1 MLYSRERLLDLE
13 AERLAPYAQK
23 ARDTRGR
30 KYPEPE
36 SPYRTPF
43 QKDRDRILHTTAFR
57 RLEYKTQVFPNWAGD
72 YYRTRLTH
80 TLEVVQVARSI
91 ARALGLNEDLT
102 EAIALSHDLGHPPFG
117 HTGEK
122 VLNELMRDHGGFEH
136 NAQALRILTQL
147 EVRYPS
153 FKGLNLTHE
162 VLEGIATHE
171 AAYTPGFKP
180 EYEGKGTLEA
190 QVVDL
195 SDAIAYAAHDLDD
208 GLRSGLLRPQE
219 LTEVPF
225 LAELAREAGY
235 PGVIYLSSFS
245 KVLAPGLRVAFVVA
259 RPEAILKLTQAK
271 QGVDLHTP
279 VLNQILVHEL
289 VKEGFPERLE
299 RIRTTYKAK
308 AQAML
313 EALDREMPK
322 EVAYTRPKGG
332 MFVWMT
338 LPEGLSAEALF
349 RQALEENVAFVP
361 GGPFFANGGGENTL
375 RLSYATLDRER
386 IQEGVRRLGQ
396 ALKGLLAVV

>member
-122 VLNELMRDHGGFEH
+122 VLNELMQAYGGFEH
-136 NAQALRILTQL
+136 NAQALRILTEL
-147 EVRYPS
+147 EVRYPG

-225 LAELAREAGY
+225 LAELAQEEGLD
-235 PGVIYLSSFS
+235 LS
-245 KVLAPGLRVAFVVA
+245 
-259 RPEAILKLTQAK
+259 ELTE
-271 QGVDLHTP
+271 LSRR
-279 VLNQILVHEL
+279 ILVRQLLGFFITASIEATHQR
-289 VKEGFPERLE
+289 VEGAGVRSPEEVRRHPERLAALTPEAE
-299 RIRTTYKAK
+299 RAHRELKAFLMERFYRHPEVLRERRKAEIVLEKLFHTYTHYPEI
-308 AQAML
+308 L
-313 EALDREMPK
+313 PK
-322 EVAYTRPKGG
+322 EVQARIP
-332 MFVWMT
+332 
-338 LPEGLSAEALF
+338 LEGLERAVCDYIAGMTD
-349 RQALEENVAFVP
+349 RYALEAYRKLFP
-361 GGPFFANGGGENTL
+361 
-375 RLSYATLDRER
+375 
-386 IQEGVRRLGQ
+386 
-396 ALKGLLAVV
+396 

>member
-1 MLYSRERLLDLE
+1 MLIDRERLLEEE
-13 AERLAPYAQK
+13 AQRLAPYAQK

-30 KYPEPE
+30 QHPEPE
-36 SPYRTPF
+36 SPYRTPY

-122 VLNELMRDHGGFEH
+122 VLNGLMQGHGGFEH
-136 NAQALRILTQL
+136 NAQALRILTEL

-153 FKGLNLTHE
+153 FQGLNLTYE

-171 AAYTPGFKP
+171 AAYDTGFKA
-180 EYEGKGTLEA
+180 EYPGKGTLEA

-208 GLRSGLLRPQE
+208 GLRSGLLRPEE

-225 LAELAREAGY
+225 LQELAQEEGLDLSRLTELSRRILVRQLLGFLITAAIEAIHQEVERA
-235 PGVIYLSSFS
+235 GVRSAEEVRRHSQR
-245 KVLAPGLRVAFVVA
+245 LARLT
-259 RPEAILKLTQAK
+259 PEAEQAHQELKGFLRERFYRHPEVLRERRKAEIVLEQLFHTYTRYPEIL
-271 QGVDLHTP
+271 
-279 VLNQILVHEL
+279 
-289 VKEGFPERLE
+289 
-299 RIRTTYKAK
+299 
-308 AQAML
+308 
-313 EALDREMPK
+313 PK
-322 EVAYTRPKGG
+322 EVQARIPKGG
-332 MFVWMT
+332 LERAVCDYIAGMT
-338 LPEGLSAEALF
+338 D
-349 RQALEENVAFVP
+349 RYALEAYRKLFP
-361 GGPFFANGGGENTL
+361 
-375 RLSYATLDRER
+375 
-386 IQEGVRRLGQ
+386 
-396 ALKGLLAVV
+396 

>member
-30 KYPEPE
+30 KHPEPE

-122 VLNELMRDHGGFEH
+122 VLNELMRNHGGFEH

-147 EVRYPS
+147 EVRYPG

-171 AAYTPGFKP
+171 AAYAPGFKP

-225 LAELAREAGY
+225 LAELAREEGLD
-235 PGVIYLSSFS
+235 LS
-245 KVLAPGLRVAFVVA
+245 
-259 RPEAILKLTQAK
+259 ELTE
-271 QGVDLHTP
+271 LSRR
-279 VLNQILVHEL
+279 ILVRQLLGFFITASIEATHQR
-289 VKEGFPERLE
+289 VEGAGVRSPEEVRRHPERLAALTPEAE
-299 RIRTTYKAK
+299 RAHRELKAFLMERFYRHPEVLRERRKAEIVLENLFRTYTRYPE
-308 AQAML
+308 L
-313 EALDREMPK
+313 LPK
-322 EVAYTRPKGG
+322 EVQARIPE
-332 MFVWMT
+332 
-338 LPEGLSAEALF
+338 EGLERAVCDYIAGMTD
-349 RQALEENVAFVP
+349 RYALEAYRKLFP
-361 GGPFFANGGGENTL
+361 
-375 RLSYATLDRER
+375 
-386 IQEGVRRLGQ
+386 
-396 ALKGLLAVV
+396 

>member
-1 MLYSRERLLDLE
+1 MACSYSRERLLDLE

-30 KYPEPE
+30 KHPEPE

-136 NAQALRILTQL
+136 NAHALRILTEL

-225 LAELAREAGY
+225 LAELAREEGLD
-235 PGVIYLSSFS
+235 LS
-245 KVLAPGLRVAFVVA
+245 
-259 RPEAILKLTQAK
+259 ELTE
-271 QGVDLHTP
+271 LSRR
-279 VLNQILVHEL
+279 ILVRQLLGFFITASIEATHQR
-289 VKEGFPERLE
+289 VEGAGVRSPEEVRRHPERLAALTPEAE
-299 RIRTTYKAK
+299 RAHRELKAFLMERFYRHPEVLRERRKAEIVLENLFRTYTRYPE
-308 AQAML
+308 L
-313 EALDREMPK
+313 LPK
-322 EVAYTRPKGG
+322 EVQARIPE
-332 MFVWMT
+332 
-338 LPEGLSAEALF
+338 EGLERAVCDYIAGMTD
-349 RQALEENVAFVP
+349 RYALEAYRKLFP
-361 GGPFFANGGGENTL
+361 
-375 RLSYATLDRER
+375 
-386 IQEGVRRLGQ
+386 
-396 ALKGLLAVV
+396 

>member
-30 KYPEPE
+30 KHPEPE

-147 EVRYPS
+147 EVRYPG

-171 AAYTPGFKP
+171 AAYAPGFKP

-225 LAELAREAGY
+225 LAELAREEGLD
-235 PGVIYLSSFS
+235 LS
-245 KVLAPGLRVAFVVA
+245 
-259 RPEAILKLTQAK
+259 ELTE
-271 QGVDLHTP
+271 LSRR
-279 VLNQILVHEL
+279 ILVRQLLGFFITASIEATHQR
-289 VKEGFPERLE
+289 VEGAGVRSPEEVRRHPERLAALTPEAE
-299 RIRTTYKAK
+299 RAHRELKAFLMERFYRHPEVLRERRKAEIVLENLFRTYTRYPE
-308 AQAML
+308 L
-313 EALDREMPK
+313 LPK
-322 EVAYTRPKGG
+322 EVQARIPE
-332 MFVWMT
+332 
-338 LPEGLSAEALF
+338 EGLERAVCDYIAGMTD
-349 RQALEENVAFVP
+349 RYALEAYRKLFP
-361 GGPFFANGGGENTL
+361 
-375 RLSYATLDRER
+375 
-386 IQEGVRRLGQ
+386 
-396 ALKGLLAVV
+396 

>member
-23 ARDTRGR
+23 ARDTGGR

-147 EVRYPS
+147 EVRYPG

-171 AAYTPGFKP
+171 AAYAPGFKP
-180 EYEGKGTLEA
+180 AYEGRGTLEA

-225 LAELAREAGY
+225 LAELAREEGLD
-235 PGVIYLSSFS
+235 LS
-245 KVLAPGLRVAFVVA
+245 
-259 RPEAILKLTQAK
+259 ELTE
-271 QGVDLHTP
+271 LSRR
-279 VLNQILVHEL
+279 ILVRQLLGFFITASIEATHQR
-289 VKEGFPERLE
+289 VEGAGVRSPEEVRRHPERLAALTPEAE
-299 RIRTTYKAK
+299 RAHRELKAFLMERFYRHPEVLRERRKAEIVLENLFHTYTQYPAI
-308 AQAML
+308 L
-313 EALDREMPK
+313 PK
-322 EVAYTRPKGG
+322 EVQARIPEEGVERAVCDYIAG
-332 MFVWMT
+332 MT
-338 LPEGLSAEALF
+338 D
-349 RQALEENVAFVP
+349 RYALEAYRKLFP
-361 GGPFFANGGGENTL
+361 
-375 RLSYATLDRER
+375 
-386 IQEGVRRLGQ
+386 
-396 ALKGLLAVV
+396 

>member
-91 ARALGLNEDLT
+91 ARVLGLNEDLT

-122 VLNELMRDHGGFEH
+122 VLNELMQGHGGFEH

-147 EVRYPS
+147 EVRYPG

-171 AAYTPGFKP
+171 AAYAPGFKP
-180 EYEGKGTLEA
+180 AYEGRGTLEA

-219 LTEVPF
+219 LTGVPF
-225 LAELAREAGY
+225 LAELAREEGLDLMELTE
-235 PGVIYLSSFS
+235 LS
-245 KVLAPGLRVAFVVA
+245 R
-259 RPEAILKLTQAK
+259 R
-271 QGVDLHTP
+271 
-279 VLNQILVHEL
+279 ILVRQLLGFFITASIEATHQR
-289 VKEGFPERLE
+289 VEGAGVRSPEEVRRHPERLAALTPEAE
-299 RIRTTYKAK
+299 RAHRELKAFLMERFYRHPEVLRERRKAEIVLENLFYTYTRYPEILPQEV
-308 AQAML
+308 QARIPEEGLERAVCDYIAGMTDRYAL
-313 EALDREMPK
+313 EAYRK
-322 EVAYTRPKGG
+322 
-332 MFVWMT
+332 
-338 LPEGLSAEALF
+338 LF
-349 RQALEENVAFVP
+349 P
-361 GGPFFANGGGENTL
+361 
-375 RLSYATLDRER
+375 
-386 IQEGVRRLGQ
+386 
-396 ALKGLLAVV
+396 